1 MLSRRV
7 PRATSNFAATT
18 RTEAM
23 LAVAVVD
30 VPAATVD
37 DVVDPFASVVEV
49 VEEEVVEEVV
59 EEELVEAPAFAV
71 DSSDVKAD
79 TIAPE
84 VLKSPIAKSRT
95 PFAAS
100 EPPVI
105 AVGVRRTYK
114 PPPRSTAPV
123 IVLGFTPKCPFV

>member
-1 MLSRRV
+1 MTLRRRTPFV
-7 PRATSNFAATT
+7 TSNFALTT
-18 RTEAM
+18 RTEA
-23 LAVAVVD
+23 APGVVVVD

-37 DVVDPFASVVEV
+37 DVVEPLASVVEV
-49 VEEEVVEEVV
+49 VEEEVLVEVEEVV
-59 EEELVEAPAFAV
+59 AALAFAV

-84 VLKSPIAKSRT
+84 VVKSPIAKSRT

-105 AVGVRRTYK
+105 AVGVR
-114 PPPRSTAPV
+114 ST
-123 IVLGFTPKCPFV
+123 

>member
-23 LAVAVVD
+23 LGVAVVD

-49 VEEEVVEEVV
+49 VEEEVVEE
-59 EEELVEAPAFAV
+59 ELVEAPAFAV
-71 DSSDVKAD
+71 TSSDVKAD